1 MARDLS
7 RKKARLKCR
16 ISKYQKGDVILNIG
30 ILGGSFDPP
39 HFGHIFLCHYALKST
54 EIEKVLIVPC
64 FNHPF
69 NKSLSTFEHR
79 FSMCQLAF
87 EIFGNSVEVTDIEKE
102 LGGISYSIN
111 TIKHLKNTHPDNQY
125 FFLIGSDILKDTNKW
140 KNFEVIKSLVK
151 IIIFHRIGSADVP
164 SALLEQARCPR
175 HKSGDEIIQ
184 ASLPDTSSELIR
196 TFVKQNKP
204 IQFLTTNKIIDY
216 IKNNKLYK

>member
-1 MARDLS
+1 M
-7 RKKARLKCR
+7 
-16 ISKYQKGDVILNIG
+16 NIG

-39 HFGHIFLCHYALKST
+39 HFGHIFLCHYALEST

-79 FSMCQLAF
+79 FNMCQLAF
-87 EIFGNSVEVTDIEKE
+87 EIFGNSVEVTDIERE

-111 TIKHLKNTHPDNQY
+111 TIKYLKNTHPDNQY
-125 FFLIGSDILKDTNKW
+125 FFLIGSDVLKDTNKW

-151 IIIFHRIGSADVP
+151 IIVFHRIGEPILKCNDRV
-164 SALLEQARCPR
+164 
-175 HKSGDEIIQ
+175 IQ

-196 TFVKQNKP
+196 TLVKQNKP
-204 IQFLTTNKIIDY
+204 IQFLTTNKTVDY